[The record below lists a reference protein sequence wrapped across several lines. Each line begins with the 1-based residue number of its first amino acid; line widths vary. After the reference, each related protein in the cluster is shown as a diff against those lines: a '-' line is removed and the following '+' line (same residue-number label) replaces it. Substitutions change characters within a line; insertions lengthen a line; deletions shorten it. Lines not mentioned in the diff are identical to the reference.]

1 MSTQIYSM
9 HVYGI
14 AVTSEK
20 YVVSMLRQSMHDY
33 LRYFNVSDR
42 KRKKGIER
50 SNNESNIFIY

>member
-33 LRYFNVSDR
+33 LRSFDVSDR
-42 KRKKGIER
+42 KRKKGIDR